1 MSWCSTLRVPPSVR
15 AAALMANDVFLSP
28 APSDRMPDDAASR
41 AILLVED
48 NADDIELTR
57 IAFREAKIANQLTV
71 VQDGAEAL
79 DYLFAR
85 GAHAQRDPH
94 DLPSIVLLD
103 LNLPKVDGREVLQAI
118 RAEPAT
124 RDLPVIVLTTSAEPF
139 DVEASYALG
148 VNSYIQK
155 PVDFEHFVWAVQ
167 QVGLYWL
174 VLNHP
179 RESED

>member
-1 MSWCSTLRVPPSVR
+1 MS
-15 AAALMANDVFLSP
+15 NKD
-28 APSDRMPDDAASR
+28 
-41 AILLVED
+41 ILLVED
-48 NADDIELTR
+48 NPDDVELTR
-57 IAFREAKIANQLTV
+57 IAFEEAKVANHLV
-71 VQDGAEAL
+71 VARDGAEAL

-85 GAHAQRDPH
+85 GTHADRDPN

-118 RAEPAT
+118 RANEAT
-124 RDLPVIVLTTSAEPF
+124 RSLPVVVLTTSAEPF

-155 PVDFEHFVWAVQ
+155 PVNFEQFVWAVK

-179 RESED
+179 RVP

>member
-1 MSWCSTLRVPPSVR
+1 MKDR
-15 AAALMANDVFLSP
+15 
-28 APSDRMPDDAASR
+28 RMPHKE
-41 AILLVED
+41 ILLVED
-48 NADDIELTR
+48 NPDDVELTR
-57 IAFREAKIANQLTV
+57 LAFEEANVANHLV
-71 VQDGAEAL
+71 VVRDGAEAL

-85 GAHAQRDPH
+85 GRYASRDAGE
-94 DLPSIVLLD
+94 LPSIVLLD
-103 LNLPKVDGREVLQAI
+103 LNLPKLDGREVLQAI
-118 RAEPAT
+118 RAHPTT

-155 PVDFEHFVWAVQ
+155 PVDFEQFVWAVK

-179 RESED
+179 RQA

>member
-1 MSWCSTLRVPPSVR
+1 MHK
-15 AAALMANDVFLSP
+15 D
-28 APSDRMPDDAASR
+28 
-41 AILLVED
+41 ILLVED
-48 NADDIELTR
+48 NPDDVELTR
-57 IAFREAKIANQLTV
+57 IAFDEAKIANNLV
-71 VQDGAEAL
+71 VVGDGAEAL

-85 GAHAQRDPH
+85 GAHAGRDPS

-118 RAEPAT
+118 RANEAT
-124 RDLPVIVLTTSAEPF
+124 RTLPVVVLTTSTEPF

-155 PVDFEHFVWAVQ
+155 PVDFEQFVWAVK
-167 QVGLYWL
+167 QVGLSWL

-179 RESED
+179 RT

>member
-1 MSWCSTLRVPPSVR
+1 MHK
-15 AAALMANDVFLSP
+15 D
-28 APSDRMPDDAASR
+28 
-41 AILLVED
+41 ILLVED
-48 NADDIELTR
+48 NPDDVELTR
-57 IAFREAKIANQLTV
+57 IAFDEAKIANNLV
-71 VQDGAEAL
+71 VVGDGAEAL

-85 GAHAQRDPH
+85 GAHAGRDPS

-118 RAEPAT
+118 RANEAT
-124 RDLPVIVLTTSAEPF
+124 RTLPVVVLTTSTEPF

-155 PVDFEHFVWAVQ
+155 PVDFEQFVWAVK

-179 RESED
+179 RT

>member
-1 MSWCSTLRVPPSVR
+1 
-15 AAALMANDVFLSP
+15 
-28 APSDRMPDDAASR
+28 MPHKE
-41 AILLVED
+41 ILLVED
-48 NADDIELTR
+48 NPDDVELTR
-57 IAFREAKIANQLTV
+57 LAFEEANVANSLV
-71 VQDGAEAL
+71 VVRDGAEAL

-85 GAHAQRDPH
+85 GRYASRDATA
-94 DLPSIVLLD
+94 LPSIVLLD
-103 LNLPKVDGREVLQAI
+103 LNLPKLDGREVLQAI
-118 RAEPAT
+118 RADAVT

-155 PVDFEHFVWAVQ
+155 PVDFEQFVWAVR

-179 RESED
+179 RVA

>member
-1 MSWCSTLRVPPSVR
+1 MS
-15 AAALMANDVFLSP
+15 NKE
-28 APSDRMPDDAASR
+28 
-41 AILLVED
+41 ILLVED
-48 NADDIELTR
+48 NPDDVELTR
-57 IAFREAKIANQLTV
+57 IAFAEAKIANDLIV
-71 VQDGAEAL
+71 MGDGAQAL

-85 GAHAQRDPH
+85 GVYSDRDPN

-118 RAEPAT
+118 RANAAT
-124 RDLPVIVLTTSAEPF
+124 KSLPVVVLTTSAEPF

-155 PVDFEHFVWAVQ
+155 PVSFEQFVWAVK

-174 VLNHP
+174 VLNQP
-179 RESED
+179 ARTPV

>member
-1 MSWCSTLRVPPSVR
+1 M
-15 AAALMANDVFLSP
+15 MHKE
-28 APSDRMPDDAASR
+28 
-41 AILLVED
+41 ILLVED
-48 NADDIELTR
+48 NQDDVELTR
-57 IAFREAKIANQLTV
+57 IAFREAKVANHLV
-71 VQDGAEAL
+71 VARDGTEAL

-85 GAHAQRDPH
+85 GAHAGRDPD

-118 RAEPAT
+118 RENART
-124 RDLPVIVLTTSAEPF
+124 RSLPVVVLTTSAEPF
-139 DVEASYALG
+139 DLESTYALG

-155 PVDFEHFVWAVQ
+155 PVDFERFVWAVK

-179 RESED
+179 RDA

>member
-1 MSWCSTLRVPPSVR
+1 M
-15 AAALMANDVFLSP
+15 MHKE
-28 APSDRMPDDAASR
+28 
-41 AILLVED
+41 ILLVED
-48 NADDIELTR
+48 NPDDVELTR
-57 IAFREAKIANQLTV
+57 IAFAEAKVANNLV
-71 VQDGAEAL
+71 VVNDGAEAL

-85 GAHAQRDPH
+85 GAHADRNPG

-103 LNLPKVDGREVLQAI
+103 LNLPKLDGREVLQAI
-118 RAEPAT
+118 RADPRT
-124 RDLPVIVLTTSAEPF
+124 QSLPVVVLTTSTEPF

-155 PVDFEHFVWAVQ
+155 PVDFERFVWAVK

-179 RESED
+179 RDGI

>member
-1 MSWCSTLRVPPSVR
+1 M
-15 AAALMANDVFLSP
+15 MDKE
-28 APSDRMPDDAASR
+28 
-41 AILLVED
+41 ILLVED
-48 NADDIELTR
+48 NPDDVELTR
-57 IAFREAKIANQLTV
+57 IAFREAKVANNLV
-71 VQDGAEAL
+71 VVSDGAEAL

-85 GAHAQRDPH
+85 GAYAERNPD

-118 RAEPAT
+118 RANEKT
-124 RDLPVIVLTTSAEPF
+124 RSIPVVVLTTSTEPF

-155 PVDFEHFVWAVQ
+155 PVDFERFVWAVQ

-179 RESED
+179 RETTP

>member
-1 MSWCSTLRVPPSVR
+1 MSQK
-15 AAALMANDVFLSP
+15 D
-28 APSDRMPDDAASR
+28 
-41 AILLVED
+41 ILLVED
-48 NADDIELTR
+48 NPDDVELTR
-57 IAFREAKIANQLTV
+57 IAFAEANVANRLEV
-71 VQDGAEAL
+71 VGDGAQAL

-85 GAHAQRDPH
+85 GQYAHRDPD

-118 RAEPAT
+118 RANEKT
-124 RDLPVIVLTTSAEPF
+124 RGLPVVVLTTSTEPF

-148 VNSYIQK
+148 VNSYIRK
-155 PVDFEHFVWAVQ
+155 PVDFEQFVWAVK

-179 RESED
+179 RGGG

>member
-1 MSWCSTLRVPPSVR
+1 MMHRE
-15 AAALMANDVFLSP
+15 
-28 APSDRMPDDAASR
+28 
-41 AILLVED
+41 ILLVED
-48 NADDIELTR
+48 NPDDVELTR
-57 IAFREAKIANQLTV
+57 IAFKEAKIANTLV
-71 VQDGAEAL
+71 VARDGAEAL

-85 GAHAQRDPH
+85 GAFADRDPNE
-94 DLPSIVLLD
+94 LPSIVLLD

-118 RAEPAT
+118 RANEAT
-124 RDLPVIVLTTSAEPF
+124 RSLPVVVLTTSVEPF

-179 RESED
+179 RVPTD